1 MVFGIEIN
9 LIMKDWVLIEF
20 LKENNSVIKDKL
32 LAEFEIRVSQL
43 WKISILKVLNLIYNK
58 RVINSY
64 RYKLWVQIHR
74 VC

>member
-1 MVFGIEIN
+1 
-9 LIMKDWVLIEF
+9 MKDWVLIEF

-32 LAEFEIRVSQL
+32 LAEFEIRVSLL

-64 RYKLWVQIHR
+64 RYNSEYKSMKFVR
-74 VC
+74 K